1 MTSFDFLINLS
12 HVNIFCAE
20 TNTHF
25 FNFKDVPAIFS
36 FFKLMTYKLSSHID
50 FINEESTILTSTYSC
65 LDLCIFIK
73 KFFFVF

>member
-20 TNTHF
+20 INTHF
-25 FNFKDVPAIFS
+25 FNFKDAPAIFS
-36 FFKLMTYKLSSHID
+36 SFKLMTYKLFSHID
-50 FINEESTILTSTYSC
+50 FISEEFTILTFIYSC
-65 LDLCIFIK
+65 LDSCIFIK